1 MHPAARLLVW
11 LAWAV
16 FLQLASLPLI
26 GAAGIFF
33 ALSGLAICRKWLL
46 LLRGAKIL
54 LATLFLVF
62 AYGFPG
68 PGAFGL
74 AFLPSAQGL
83 HEAFAHVARLCVFL
97 GALAWLLTPL
107 PPQALAGGLWQLLRP
122 LRFLRLPI
130 DRSAVRL
137 SLTLDY
143 LERLPERAHWRD
155 WLAVLRE
162 EPDEAVDAALLPPGG
177 VLRFSL
183 PRWRRADSFFVFAAF
198 GLLAVAAYWRL
209 AGRF

>member
-33 ALSGLAICRKWLL
+33 ALSGRAVCRKWFS

-54 LATLFLVF
+54 LLTLLLVF

-68 PGAFGL
+68 PGLGGL
-74 AFLPSAQGL
+74 PWLPSAQGL
-83 HEAFAHVARLCVFL
+83 GEAAAHVARLCVFL
-97 GALAWLLTPL
+97 GALAWLLSPL
-107 PPQALAGGLWQLLRP
+107 SAQALAGGLWLLLRP
-122 LRFLRLPI
+122 LRVLRLPI

-143 LERLPERAHWRD
+143 LERLPERARWRD
-155 WLAVLRE
+155 WLAILQQRPE
-162 EPDEAVDAALLPPGG
+162 TAADAALLPQNG
-177 VLRFSL
+177 VLRLDLPCWRWPDSL
-183 PRWRRADSFFVFAAF
+183 CVLAALTLVGF
-198 GLLAVAAYWRL
+198 TLAWTLLK
-209 AGRF
+209 